1 MNKDE
6 EEERRGKDGAD
17 GLVHGRR
24 KGGGVAGEWP
34 EAGMKQGVILIDGA
48 HRLITGFSLRSAG
61 VRPDPNP
68 H

>member
-6 EEERRGKDGAD
+6 EEERRGKDGVD

-24 KGGGVAGEWP
+24 KGGGGRP